1 MQDVVRVFHIFSE
14 PERELTRLRQV
25 EPVELKV
32 IPFEADASRLSSEL
46 SARVLTSVL
55 CPGRSRE

>member
-1 MQDVVRVFHIFSE
+1 VF
-14 PERELTRLRQV
+14 TKLRIV
-25 EPVELKV
+25 ESKDL
-32 IPFEADASRLSSEL
+32 PFEADASSVSSEL